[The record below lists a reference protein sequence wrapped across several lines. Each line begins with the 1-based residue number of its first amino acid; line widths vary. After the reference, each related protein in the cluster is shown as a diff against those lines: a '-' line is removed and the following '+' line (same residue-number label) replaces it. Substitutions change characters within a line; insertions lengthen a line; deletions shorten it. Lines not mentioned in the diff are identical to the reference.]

1 MSILGSNLTP
11 KASQVCRAKAQS
23 WFVRIAISH
32 TFSLAF
38 PRGWANFNPNTS
50 DPAWRL
56 GSVLEVDYA
65 ASALV
70 TLGFGLETT
79 NRKEGRRLCAR
90 LARTAATNSLKAV
103 RFIVAMLP
111 LW

>member
-11 KASQVCRAKAQS
+11 KASQICRAKAQS

-38 PRGWANFNPNTS
+38 PRGWANFNPNTT

-56 GSVLEVDYA
+56 GSVLDVDYA

-70 TLGFGLETT
+70 TLGFGLMTT
-79 NRKEGRRLCAR
+79 NRKEGRRFCAR
-90 LARTAATNSLKAV
+90 LARTAATNFLKAV
-103 RFIVAMLP
+103 RFIAATLP